1 MEGTLE
7 ALIGALLAIVGLK
20 LGMDYVLPK
29 LSSSLQFLSFY
40 VSTTEVLITYAMLV
54 VIGVVIGLFGSA
66 MAMRRYL
73 KV

>member
-1 MEGTLE
+1 
-7 ALIGALLAIVGLK
+7 
-20 LGMDYVLPK
+20 MDYVLPK